1 MSLVFRPFAIA
12 VGFVVGWIGEKLFER
27 VWRLFDQEKAPDP
40 QYRELPVGKLIAALV
55 LKGAI
60 FGVLRGLADHGARH
74 GFARLTGE
82 WPGDERPEST

>member
-1 MSLVFRPFAIA
+1 MSLIFKPIAIA
-12 VGFVVGWIGEKLFER
+12 TGFLAGFIGEKLFER
-27 VWRLFDQEKAPDP
+27 VWRLIDQKDAPDP
-40 QYRELPVGKLIAALV
+40 RYRELPLGKLIAALV

-82 WPGDERPEST
+82 WPGAERPEPT